1 MDEGQHN
8 KAAGTCL
15 LLVLPLPALQL
26 KLQLALLH
34 ELLQLARCECGAEQ
48 HMLGAPASAAASCRC
63 SLQSWYCRRVSAA

>member
-26 KLQLALLH
+26 KLKLALLPK
-34 ELLQLARCECGAEQ
+34 LLQLACC
-48 HMLGAPASAAASCRC
+48 
-63 SLQSWYCRRVSAA
+63 